1 MLFTSSDSSSKKN
14 DMKQNIDKEPTFSP
28 RQHYYN
34 YGVNTSSEILN
45 KRHFLRINYL
55 KLQFINHE
63 AQQNYEQYLIQE
75 TKFLTALFAVV
86 IPSTILFSIY
96 LALDVQSMIKS
107 PNDFLSQ
114 MKVTIGCSL
123 ILCHMLNSVM
133 YLRSI
138 LDKDRILRDASE
150 VANNSDDHLGVI
162 WARDPGESRNQAQSN
177 STSFDGT
184 IVFVKGNTHANM
196 YV

>member
-63 AQQNYEQYLIQE
+63 ARQNYEQYLTQE

-96 LALDVQSMIKS
+96 LTLDVQSMIKS

-114 MKVTIGCSL
+114 MKVTIGFSL
-123 ILCHMLNSVM
+123 ILCHLLISVM

-162 WARDPGESRNQAQSN
+162 WARDPGGSQNQTQSN

-184 IVFVKGNTHANM
+184 IVFVKGNTHA
-196 YV
+196 YVYV